1 MKHTYYA
8 IYDRVAEM
16 YGPLNEMPNDN
27 VAKRSFLEA
36 CKMADG
42 YKQHPQDME
51 IHRIGSFEDITGTFT
66 PDKEII
72 EKGAFNEEK

>member
-1 MKHTYYA
+1 MHNYYA
-8 IYDRVAEM
+8 IYDRLGEM
-16 YGPLNEMPNDN
+16 YGTLNEMPNDK

-42 YKQHPQDME
+42 YKQHPQDLE
-51 IHRIGSFEDITGTFT
+51 IHRIGSFDDATGTFI

-72 EKGAFNEEK
+72 EKGAPNEV